1 MLIPISSEY
10 ALRCIFI
17 PYIFSIFSLQLQD
30 RDGDK
35 DDRCRSPIG
44 IGTGKTRGSCD
55 SEHISN
61 PRMSLL
67 GKPLSGRPSRKDIKY
82 RKLQAKIYNFLERP
96 TGRTAAVYHAL
107 V

>member
-1 MLIPISSEY
+1 MTRYLILFRHIIEIY
-10 ALRCIFI
+10 I
-17 PYIFSIFSLQLQD
+17 PLFFSLQLQD
-30 RDGDK
+30 RDGSIGSK

-44 IGTGKTRGSCD
+44 IGRKGRGSPD
-55 SEHISN
+55 SERMAN

-67 GKPLSGRPSRKDIKY
+67 GKPLSGRPSRRDIKY

-96 TGRTAAVYHAL
+96 TGKTAGIYHAL